1 MDAVLRLS
9 GCLCSGKSYFS
20 GNDNGNGVDCRGWI
34 GLGPQPGKEGGN
46 MSNQH
51 CPGFEANKSLSEVK
65 IKCPA
70 CGKEWAIFSDE
81 LGKNAKCGDCGLV
94 FDPKTALVK

>member
-1 MDAVLRLS
+1 VDFCISLVAFKAERLIFWQTTTEK
-9 GCLCSGKSYFS
+9 GL
-20 GNDNGNGVDCRGWI
+20 VGWWT
-34 GLGPQPGKEGGN
+34 GQPHTTAKKEGGN

-70 CGKEWAIFSDE
+70 CGKEWAVFSDE
-81 LGKNAKCGDCGLV
+81 LGKNAKCADCGLV
-94 FDPKTALVK
+94 FDPKTAFVK